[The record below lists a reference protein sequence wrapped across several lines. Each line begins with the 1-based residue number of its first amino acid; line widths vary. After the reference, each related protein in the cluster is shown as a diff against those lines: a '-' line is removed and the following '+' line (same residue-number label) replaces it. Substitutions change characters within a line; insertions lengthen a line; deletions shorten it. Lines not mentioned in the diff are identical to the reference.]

1 MGLNSLI
8 IGTLTISIFH
18 AVLPSHWLTFVLVG
32 SAQRWSKRKIMRL
45 MFLAGSGHVLMT
57 TILGLVAASI
67 AKGVLPYLEYF
78 DTFVTSG
85 ILIVLGLVYIFLG
98 IKNKTNN
105 HDLTHESSNKA
116 TETSLFLMLTL
127 SPCEAMIPVFFVA
140 GTMTWSTLLMLSLV
154 VTLSTIGIMTSLTF
168 LALKGYK
175 RIQFPWLERNEKTV
189 VGTILFA
196 LGIFALF
203 V

>member
-1 MGLNSLI
+1 MSFNSLI
-8 IGTLTISIFH
+8 VGALTISIFH

-67 AKGVLPYLEYF
+67 AKGILPYIEYF

-85 ILIVLGLVYIFLG
+85 ILIGLGLVYIFLG

-116 TETSLFLMLTL
+116 TGTSLFLMLTL
-127 SPCEAMIPVFFVA
+127 SPCVSMIPVFFVA
-140 GTMTWSTLLMLSLV
+140 GTMTWSTLLMLPLV
-154 VTLSTIGIMTSLTF
+154 MTLSTIGIMLSLTF
-168 LALKGYK
+168 LALTGYK
-175 RIQFPWLERNEKTV
+175 RIHFPWLERNEKTV

>member
-1 MGLNSLI
+1 MSLNSLI

-32 SAQRWSKRKIMRL
+32 SAQKWSKKKIMRL

-57 TILGLVAASI
+57 TILGLVAATI
-67 AKGVLPYLEYF
+67 AKGVLSYLEYF

-98 IKNKTNN
+98 IKNKTNE
-105 HDLTHESSNKA
+105 HDLAHGSSNKA
-116 TETSLFLMLTL
+116 NETSLFLMLTL

-140 GTMTWSTLLMLSLV
+140 GTMDWSTILMLSLV
-154 VTLSTIGIMTSLTF
+154 VTLSTIGIMISLTF
-168 LALKGYK
+168 LALAGYS
-175 RIQFPWLERNEKTV
+175 RIHFPWLERNEKTV
-189 VGTILFA
+189 VGAILFV
-196 LGIFALF
+196 LGVFAFF

>member
-1 MGLNSLI
+1 
-8 IGTLTISIFH
+8 
-18 AVLPSHWLTFVLVG
+18 
-32 SAQRWSKRKIMRL
+32 
-45 MFLAGSGHVLMT
+45 MFLAGGGHVLMT

-98 IKNKTNN
+98 IKKKTNN
-105 HDLTHESSNKA
+105 HDITHKSSNKT
-116 TETSLFLMLTL
+116 TEASLFLMLTL

-140 GTMTWSTLLMLSLV
+140 GTMAWSTLLLLSLV
-154 VTLSTIGIMTSLTF
+154 VTLSTIGIMISLTF
-168 LALKGYK
+168 LALTGYK
-175 RIQFPWLERNEKTV
+175 RIHFPWLERNEKIV
-189 VGTILFA
+189 IGTILFA